1 MTVAAQKETLGFQT
15 EVKHL
20 LHLMIHS
27 LYSNKEIFLR
37 ELISNASDAADKLRF
52 EALSNDSLYDGD
64 SELKI
69 RIAFDKDAKTI
80 TISDNGIGMT
90 RSEVQEH
97 IGTIAKSGTKQFFEA
112 LTGEQAKDSELIGQF
127 GVGFYSAFIVAD
139 KVTLTTRKA
148 GADKSEG
155 VRWESAG
162 EGDYS
167 IESVE
172 KATRGTEIVLH
183 LKEAETEFLDG
194 YRLRSIVRK
203 FSDHISLPIVMDKEV
218 APSYGEEDEAE
229 TEEKPVPEI
238 VEETVNSAAAL
249 WTKARQEIS
258 EDDYTQFYKHVGHD
272 YQDPLTHIHSKVEG
286 TNEYT
291 LLLYVPSHAPFDLWD
306 RDAKHGVKLY
316 VRKVFITDDA
326 EQLMPRYL
334 RFIRGV
340 IDANSLPLN
349 VSREILQQSKQIS
362 AIKSGA
368 VKKVLSMLEHLAK
381 DEPEKYTT
389 FWAQFGA
396 VIKEGPIEDHA
407 NKARVAKLIRF
418 ASTHNDTDKQDVTLE
433 DYVSRMKEGQEHIY
447 YVTADSFAAAKNS
460 PHLEIFR
467 KKDIEVLL
475 LSDRIDEW
483 LVSNLDEFD
492 GKHLQ
497 SVAKGDLNLGALE
510 DEEEKAQQEE
520 INKDFETVVTQIKD
534 VLGDK
539 VSDVRLSHRLT
550 ESPACLV
557 ADVYGMSLN
566 MERIM
571 KDAGQMMGMGMG
583 RKPVFEI
590 NPHHAL
596 ITRLKAEQ
604 DDARFADLTHILLDQ
619 AVLSEGGQLDDPAA
633 FVHKL
638 NGLLQGL
645 LNPLAHPFPIKAVG
659 RKALPTLLPS
669 IPQRRNFPRHAK
681 HAVIFYYLCVV
692 KCQYLWQRI
701 KRINAKVLGIIGC
714 HRNPCGF
721 GNIYRRHGM
730 PASITFWI

>member
-1 MTVAAQKETLGFQT
+1 MTVETKKETLGFQT

-52 EALSNDSLYDGD
+52 EALSNDALYEGD

-69 RIAFDKDAKTI
+69 RIEFDKDKKTVSI
-80 TISDNGIGMT
+80 IDNGIGMT
-90 RSEVQEH
+90 RAEVQEH

-148 GADKSEG
+148 GADKSQAT
-155 VRWESAG
+155 RWESAG
-162 EGDYS
+162 EGDYT
-167 IESVE
+167 IEAVE

-183 LKEAETEFLDG
+183 LKEAELEFLDG
-194 YRLRSIVRK
+194 YRIRSIVRK
-203 FSDHISLPIVMDKEV
+203 FSDHISLPIIMDKEPE
-218 APSYGEEDEAE
+218 PSYDDEDEAE
-229 TEEKPVPEI
+229 EGVEKTEKPVAVIE
-238 VEETVNSAAAL
+238 EETINSASAL
-249 WTKARQEIS
+249 WTKSRQEIS
-258 EDDYTQFYKHVGHD
+258 DEDYNEFYKHVGHD
-272 YQDPLTHIHSKVEG
+272 FQDPLTFVHSKVEG

-291 LLLYVPSHAPFDLWD
+291 LLLYTPARAPFDLWD

-316 VRKVFITDDA
+316 IRKVFITDDA

-334 RFIRGV
+334 RFIRGI

-368 VKKVLSMLEHLAK
+368 VKKVLGMLENLAK
-381 DEPEKYTT
+381 NEAEKYET
-389 FWAQFGA
+389 FWAQFGN

-407 NKARVAKLIRF
+407 NKDRVAKLLRF
-418 ASTHNDTDKQDVTLE
+418 ASTHNDTDKQSVSLE
-433 DYVSRMKEGQEHIY
+433 DYVSRMKEGQDNIY
-447 YVTADSFAAAKNS
+447 YVTADSFSAAKNS

-467 KKDIEVLL
+467 KKGIEVLL

-497 SVAKGDLNLGALE
+497 SVAKGDLNLGDLA
-510 DEEEKAQQEE
+510 DTEEEKAQQEE
-520 INKDFETVVTQIKD
+520 VTKDFESVLTQIKE
-534 VLGDK
+534 VLADK
-539 VSDVRLSHRLT
+539 VSEVRLSHRLT

-571 KDAGQMMGMGMG
+571 KEAGQSMGFGG
-583 RKPVFEI
+583 KKPVFEI
-590 NPHHAL
+590 NPTHPL
-596 ITRLKAEQ
+596 VVKLKAEQ
-604 DDARFADLTHILLDQ
+604 DDTRFADLSHILFDQ
-619 AVLSEGGQLDDPAA
+619 AILSEGGHLEDPAA

-645 LNPLAHPFPIKAVG
+645 LK
-659 RKALPTLLPS
+659 
-669 IPQRRNFPRHAK
+669 
-681 HAVIFYYLCVV
+681 
-692 KCQYLWQRI
+692 
-701 KRINAKVLGIIGC
+701 
-714 HRNPCGF
+714 
-721 GNIYRRHGM
+721 
-730 PASITFWI
+730 

>member
-1 MTVAAQKETLGFQT
+1 MTVDAHKETLGFQT

-37 ELISNASDAADKLRF
+37 ELISNASDASDKLRF
-52 EALSNDSLYDGD
+52 EALTADSLYEGSSD
-64 SELKI
+64 LKI
-69 RIAFDKDAKTI
+69 RVAFDKDARTI
-80 TISDNGIGMT
+80 TISDNGIGMS

-97 IGTIAKSGTKQFFEA
+97 IGTIAKSGTRQFFES

-139 KVTLTTRKA
+139 KVTLTTRRA
-148 GADKSEG
+148 GTTKEHG

-162 EGDYS
+162 EGDYTL
-167 IESVE
+167 ETVE
-172 KATRGTEIVLH
+172 KETRGTEIVLH
-183 LKEAETEFLDG
+183 LREDEAEFLDG
-194 YRLRSIVRK
+194 YRLRSVIRK

-218 APSYGEEDEAE
+218 SPSYDEEEGEEK
-229 TEEKPVPEI
+229 EKAAPEI
-238 VEETVNSAAAL
+238 VEETVNSASAL
-249 WTKARQEIS
+249 WAKARQDIS
-258 EDDYTQFYKHVGHD
+258 EDDYKSFYKHVAHD
-272 YQDPLTHIHSKVEG
+272 FQDPLTHVHSKVEG

-291 LLLYVPSHAPFDLWD
+291 MLLYVPSRAPFDLWD

-316 VRKVFITDDA
+316 VRKIFITDDA

-340 IDANSLPLN
+340 IDSDSLPLN
-349 VSREILQQSKQIS
+349 VSREILQQGKQIS
-362 AIKSGA
+362 AIKTGA
-368 VKKVLSMLEHLAK
+368 VKKVLGMLEQLAK
-381 DEPEKYTT
+381 NEPENYAT
-389 FWAQFGA
+389 FWKEFGA
-396 VIKEGPIEDHA
+396 VMKEGVIEDYA
-407 NKARVAKLIRF
+407 NKERVAKLLRF
-418 ASTHNDTDKQDVTLE
+418 ASTHNDENTPNITLE

-467 KKDIEVLL
+467 KKGIEVLL

-483 LVSNLDEFD
+483 LVSHLDEFD

-497 SVAKGDLNLGALE
+497 SVAKGDLNLGALDDE
-510 DEEEKAQQEE
+510 DKAKEEEIA
-520 INKDFETVVTQIKD
+520 KDFESVLTQIKE

-539 VSDVRLSHRLT
+539 VSEVRLTHRLT
-550 ESPACLV
+550 ASPACLV

-571 KDAGQMMGMGMG
+571 KDAGQSMGMGG
-583 RKPVFEI
+583 FGKKPIFEL
-590 NPHHAL
+590 NPEHAL
-596 ITRLKAEQ
+596 VLRLKEEQ
-604 DDARFADLTHILLDQ
+604 DDSRFADLSNILFDQ

-645 LNPLAHPFPIKAVG
+645 LK
-659 RKALPTLLPS
+659 
-669 IPQRRNFPRHAK
+669 
-681 HAVIFYYLCVV
+681 
-692 KCQYLWQRI
+692 
-701 KRINAKVLGIIGC
+701 
-714 HRNPCGF
+714 
-721 GNIYRRHGM
+721 
-730 PASITFWI
+730 

>member
-1 MTVAAQKETLGFQT
+1 MTVEAKKETLGFET

-52 EALSNDSLYDGD
+52 EALSNDGLYEGD

-69 RIAFDKDAKTI
+69 RLEFDKEKRTI
-80 TISDNGIGMT
+80 TIIDNGIGMT
-90 RSEVQEH
+90 RAEVQEH

-148 GADKSEG
+148 GADKNEG
-155 VRWESAG
+155 TRWESAG
-162 EGDYS
+162 EGDYT
-167 IESVE
+167 IEAVE
-172 KATRGTEIVLH
+172 KAGRGTEIVLH
-183 LKEAETEFLDG
+183 LKEAEGEFLDG
-194 YRLRSIVRK
+194 YRIRSIVRK
-203 FSDHISLPIVMDKEV
+203 FSDHISLPIVMDKEIM
-218 APSYGEEDEAE
+218 PSMAEEEEVEEGEEAKEA
-229 TEEKPVPEI
+229 KPVAQIE
-238 VEETVNSAAAL
+238 EETINSASAL
-249 WTKARQEIS
+249 WTKSRQEIS
-258 EDDYTQFYKHVGHD
+258 DDDYNQFYKHVGHD
-272 YQDPLTHIHSKVEG
+272 FQDPLTHVHSKVEG
-286 TNEYT
+286 TNEYA
-291 LLLYVPSHAPFDLWD
+291 LLLYVPSRAPFDMWD
-306 RDAKHGVKLY
+306 RDTKHGVKLY
-316 VRKVFITDDA
+316 IRKVFITDDA

-362 AIKSGA
+362 AIKTGA
-368 VKKVLSMLEHLAK
+368 VKKVLGMLENLAK
-381 DEPEKYTT
+381 NEPEKYET
-389 FWAQFGA
+389 FWSQFGS

-407 NKARVAKLIRF
+407 NKARVAKLLRF
-418 ASTHNDTDKQDVTLE
+418 ATTHADTDKQDVALE

-447 YVTADSFAAAKNS
+447 YVTADSFSAAKNS

-467 KKDIEVLL
+467 KKGIEVIL

-483 LVSNLDEFD
+483 LVSNLDEFE

-497 SVAKGDLNLGALE
+497 SVAKGDLDLGDLDAEEDKAALE
-510 DEEEKAQQEE
+510 EV
-520 INKDFETVVTQIKD
+520 NKDFEAVLKQIKD
-534 VLGDK
+534 VLADK
-539 VSDVRLSHRLT
+539 VSEVRLSHRLT

-571 KDAGQMMGMGMG
+571 KDAGQSMGMG

-590 NPHHAL
+590 NPTHPL
-596 ITRLKAEQ
+596 VVRMKAEQ
-604 DDARFADLTHILLDQ
+604 DDTRFADLTHILFDQ
-619 AVLSEGGQLDDPAA
+619 AILSEGGQLDDPAA

-645 LNPLAHPFPIKAVG
+645 LN
-659 RKALPTLLPS
+659 
-669 IPQRRNFPRHAK
+669 
-681 HAVIFYYLCVV
+681 
-692 KCQYLWQRI
+692 
-701 KRINAKVLGIIGC
+701 
-714 HRNPCGF
+714 
-721 GNIYRRHGM
+721 
-730 PASITFWI
+730 

>member
-1 MTVAAQKETLGFQT
+1 VTVDTKKETLGFQT

-52 EALSNDSLYDGD
+52 EALSNDGLYEGD

-69 RIAFDKDAKTI
+69 RLEFDKELRTI
-80 TISDNGIGMT
+80 TIKDNGIGMT
-90 RSEVQEH
+90 RTEVQEH

-148 GADKSEG
+148 GSEQSTG
-155 VRWESAG
+155 TRWESAG
-162 EGDYS
+162 EGDYT
-167 IESVE
+167 IEAVE
-172 KATRGTEIVLH
+172 KAQHGTEIVLH
-183 LKEAETEFLDG
+183 LKEAESEFLDG
-194 YRLRSIVRK
+194 YRIRSIVRK
-203 FSDHISLPIVMDKEV
+203 FSDHISLPIVMDKE
-218 APSYGEEDEAE
+218 AMPTMDDEEPEEGEEAVVKAVAE
-229 TEEKPVPEI
+229 IE
-238 VEETVNSAAAL
+238 EETINSASAL

-258 EDDYTQFYKHVGHD
+258 DDDYNQFYKHVGHD
-272 YQDPLTHIHSKVEG
+272 FQDPLTHVHSKVEG
-286 TNEYT
+286 TNEFT
-291 LLLYVPSHAPFDLWD
+291 LLLYVPARAPFDMWD
-306 RDAKHGVKLY
+306 RDTKHGVKLY
-316 VRKVFITDDA
+316 IRKVFITDDA

-334 RFIRGV
+334 RFVRGI

-349 VSREILQQSKQIS
+349 VSREILQQSKQIT

-368 VKKVLSMLEHLAK
+368 VKKVLSMLENLAK
-381 DEPEKYTT
+381 NEPEKYET
-389 FWAQFGA
+389 FWAQFGQ
-396 VIKEGPIEDHA
+396 VIKEGPIEDHG
-407 NKARVAKLIRF
+407 NKARVAKLLRF
-418 ASTHNDTDKQDVTLE
+418 ASTHTDTDKQDVALE
-433 DYVSRMKEGQEHIY
+433 DYVSRMKEGQDNIY
-447 YVTADSFAAAKNS
+447 YVTADSFSAAKNS

-467 KKDIEVLL
+467 KKGIEVIL

-497 SVAKGDLNLGALE
+497 SVAKGDLDLGILDAEE
-510 DEEEKAQQEE
+510 DKTAQEE
-520 INKDFETVVTQIKD
+520 ITKDFESVLKQIKD
-534 VLGDK
+534 VLADK

-583 RKPVFEI
+583 SKPVFEI
-590 NPHHAL
+590 NPTHPL
-596 ITRLKAEQ
+596 VMRMKSEQ
-604 DDARFADLTHILLDQ
+604 DDTRFSDLTHILFDQ
-619 AVLSEGGQLDDPAA
+619 AILSEGGHLDDPAA

-645 LNPLAHPFPIKAVG
+645 LK
-659 RKALPTLLPS
+659 
-669 IPQRRNFPRHAK
+669 
-681 HAVIFYYLCVV
+681 
-692 KCQYLWQRI
+692 
-701 KRINAKVLGIIGC
+701 
-714 HRNPCGF
+714 
-721 GNIYRRHGM
+721 
-730 PASITFWI
+730 

>member
-1 MTVAAQKETLGFQT
+1 MTVDTKKETLGFQT

-52 EALSNDSLYDGD
+52 EALSNDGLYEGD
-64 SELKI
+64 SDLKI
-69 RIAFDKDAKTI
+69 RLEFDKDLRTI
-80 TISDNGIGMT
+80 TIKDNGIGMT

-148 GADKSEG
+148 GSEQNAG
-155 VRWESAG
+155 TRWESAG
-162 EGDYS
+162 EGDYT
-167 IESVE
+167 IEAVE
-172 KATRGTEIVLH
+172 KAEHGTEIVLH
-183 LKEAETEFLDG
+183 LKEAESEFLDG
-194 YRLRSIVRK
+194 YRIRSIVRK

-218 APSYGEEDEAE
+218 MPTANEDD
-229 TEEKPVPEI
+229 TEEGEDAVKPVAQIE
-238 VEETVNSAAAL
+238 EETINSASAL

-258 EDDYTQFYKHVGHD
+258 DDDYNQFYKHVGHD
-272 YQDPLTHIHSKVEG
+272 FQDPLTHVHSKVEG

-291 LLLYVPSHAPFDLWD
+291 LLLYVPARAPFDLWD
-306 RDAKHGVKLY
+306 RDTKHGVKLY
-316 VRKVFITDDA
+316 IRKVFITDDA

-334 RFIRGV
+334 RFIRGI

-349 VSREILQQSKQIS
+349 VSREILQQSKQITS
-362 AIKSGA
+362 IKSGA
-368 VKKVLSMLEHLAK
+368 VKKVLGMLENLAK
-381 DEPEKYTT
+381 NEPEKYET
-389 FWAQFGA
+389 FWAQFGQ

-407 NKARVAKLIRF
+407 NKARVASLLRF
-418 ASTHNDTDKQDVTLE
+418 ASTHADTDKQNVALE
-433 DYVSRMKEGQEHIY
+433 DYVSRMKEGQDKIY

-467 KKDIEVLL
+467 KKGIEVIL

-497 SVAKGDLNLGALE
+497 SVAKGDLDLGDLDAEE
-510 DEEEKAQQEE
+510 DKTAQEE
-520 INKDFETVVTQIKD
+520 ISKDFESVLKQIKD
-534 VLGDK
+534 VLADK

-571 KDAGQMMGMGMG
+571 KDAGQMMGMGG
-583 RKPVFEI
+583 SKPVFEI
-590 NPHHAL
+590 NPTHPL
-596 ITRLKAEQ
+596 VVRMKSEQ
-604 DDARFADLTHILLDQ
+604 DDTRFSDLTHILFDQ
-619 AVLSEGGQLDDPAA
+619 AILSEGGQLDDPSA

-645 LNPLAHPFPIKAVG
+645 LN
-659 RKALPTLLPS
+659 
-669 IPQRRNFPRHAK
+669 
-681 HAVIFYYLCVV
+681 
-692 KCQYLWQRI
+692 
-701 KRINAKVLGIIGC
+701 
-714 HRNPCGF
+714 
-721 GNIYRRHGM
+721 
-730 PASITFWI
+730 

>member
-1 MTVAAQKETLGFQT
+1 GFQT

-52 EALSNDSLYDGD
+52 EALSNGSLYEGD

-69 RIAFDKDAKTI
+69 RIDFDKDAKTI

-172 KATRGTEIVLH
+172 KDGRGTEIVLH

-194 YRLRSIVRK
+194 YRLRAIVRK
-203 FSDHISLPIVMDKEV
+203 FSDHISLPIVMTKEV
-218 APSYGEEDEAE
+218 APTYGEEDEAE
-229 TEEKPVPEI
+229 DAVAEEKPAPEI

-249 WTKARQEIS
+249 WTKARTEIS
-258 EDDYTQFYKHVGHD
+258 EDDYKQFYKHVGHD
-272 YQDPLTHIHSKVEG
+272 FQDPLTHIHSKVEG

-291 LLLYVPSHAPFDLWD
+291 LLLYVPARAPFDLWD

-340 IDANSLPLN
+340 IDADSLPLN

-362 AIKSGA
+362 NIKSGA
-368 VKKVLSMLEHLAK
+368 VKKVLSMLEQLAK
-381 DEPEKYTT
+381 NAPENYAT
-389 FWAQFGA
+389 FWEQFGA

-407 NKARVAKLIRF
+407 NKERVAKLLRF
-418 ASTHNDTDKQDVTLE
+418 ASTHTDTNKQDVTLE

-467 KKDIEVLL
+467 KKGIEVLL

-497 SVAKGDLNLGALE
+497 SVAKGDLNLGALD
-510 DEEEKAQQEE
+510 DEEDKEKQEE
-520 INKDFETVVTQIKD
+520 VNKDFESVIAQIKE

-557 ADVYGMSLN
+557 ANVYGMSLN

-583 RKPVFEI
+583 QKPVFEI

-604 DDARFADLTHILLDQ
+604 DDARFADLTQILLDQ

-645 LNPLAHPFPIKAVG
+645 LN
-659 RKALPTLLPS
+659 
-669 IPQRRNFPRHAK
+669 
-681 HAVIFYYLCVV
+681 
-692 KCQYLWQRI
+692 
-701 KRINAKVLGIIGC
+701 
-714 HRNPCGF
+714 
-721 GNIYRRHGM
+721 
-730 PASITFWI
+730 

>member
-1 MTVAAQKETLGFQT
+1 MTAEAKKETLGFET

-52 EALSNDSLYDGD
+52 EALSNDSLYEGD

-69 RIAFDKDAKTI
+69 RLEYDKDKRTVTI
-80 TISDNGIGMT
+80 IDNGIGMT
-90 RSEVQEH
+90 RAEVQEH
-97 IGTIAKSGTKQFFEA
+97 IGTIAKSGTKQFFQA
-112 LTGEQAKDSELIGQF
+112 LTGDQAKDSELIGQF

-139 KVTLTTRKA
+139 KVTLITRKA

-162 EGDYS
+162 EGDYTL
-167 IESVE
+167 ETVE
-172 KATRGTEIVLH
+172 KAKRGTEIVLH
-183 LKEAETEFLDG
+183 LKEDESEFLDG
-194 YRLRSIVRK
+194 YRIRSIVRK
-203 FSDHISLPIVMDKEV
+203 FSDHISLPIVMDKE
-218 APSYGEEDEAE
+218 AMPSMGEEEG
-229 TEEKPVPEI
+229 EEKKAPEI
-238 VEETVNSAAAL
+238 VEETVNSASAL
-249 WTKARQEIS
+249 WTKARQDITE
-258 EDDYTQFYKHVGHD
+258 EAYNEFYKHVGHD
-272 YQDPLTHIHSKVEG
+272 YQDPLTYVHSKVEG

-306 RDAKHGVKLY
+306 RDTKHGVKLY
-316 VRKVFITDDA
+316 IRKVFITDDA

-334 RFIRGV
+334 RFIRGI

-368 VKKVLSMLEHLAK
+368 VKKVLGMLEDLAK
-381 DEPEKYTT
+381 TDEEKYQK
-389 FWAQFGA
+389 FWSQFGP

-407 NKARVAKLIRF
+407 NKERIAKLLRF
-418 ASTHNDTDKQDVTLE
+418 ASTHADTDKQDVTLE
-433 DYVSRMKEGQEHIY
+433 AYVSRMKEGQDKIF
-447 YVTADSFAAAKNS
+447 YVTADSFSAAKNS

-467 KKDIEVLL
+467 KKGIEVLL

-497 SVAKGDLNLGALE
+497 SVAKGDLDLGALDSEE
-510 DEEEKAQQEE
+510 DKKDQEE
-520 INKDFETVVTQIKD
+520 VNKDFESVLKQIKD
-534 VLGDK
+534 VLGEK
-539 VSDVRLSHRLT
+539 VSEVRLSHRLT

-571 KDAGQMMGMGMG
+571 KDAGQGFGMGMG
-583 RKPVFEI
+583 KKPIFEL
-590 NPHHAL
+590 NPSHPL
-596 ITRLKAEQ
+596 VVKMKEEQ
-604 DDARFADLTHILLDQ
+604 DDARFADLTHILFDQ
-619 AVLSEGGQLDDPAA
+619 AILSEGGQLDDPAA

-645 LNPLAHPFPIKAVG
+645 LH
-659 RKALPTLLPS
+659 
-669 IPQRRNFPRHAK
+669 
-681 HAVIFYYLCVV
+681 
-692 KCQYLWQRI
+692 
-701 KRINAKVLGIIGC
+701 
-714 HRNPCGF
+714 
-721 GNIYRRHGM
+721 
-730 PASITFWI
+730 

>member
-1 MTVAAQKETLGFQT
+1 MTVEAKKETLGFET

-52 EALSNDSLYDGD
+52 EALSNDSLYEGD

-69 RIAFDKDAKTI
+69 RLEYDKDKRTI
-80 TISDNGIGMT
+80 TIIDNGIGMT
-90 RSEVQEH
+90 RAEVQEH
-97 IGTIAKSGTKQFFEA
+97 IGTIAKSGTKQFFQA
-112 LTGEQAKDSELIGQF
+112 LTGDQAKDSELIGQF

-162 EGDYS
+162 EGDYTL
-167 IESVE
+167 ESVE
-172 KATRGTEIVLH
+172 KAQRGTEIVLH
-183 LKEAETEFLDG
+183 MKEAESEFLDD
-194 YRLRSIVRK
+194 YRIRSIVRK
-203 FSDHISLPIVMDKEV
+203 FSDHISLPIVMDKEIPAV
-218 APSYGEEDEAE
+218 KGEEGE
-229 TEEKPVPEI
+229 EEKPAEI
-238 VEETVNSAAAL
+238 VEETVNSASAL

-258 EDDYTQFYKHVGHD
+258 DEDYNEFYKHVGHD
-272 YQDPLTHIHSKVEG
+272 FQDPLTHVHSKVEG

-291 LLLYVPSHAPFDLWD
+291 LLLYVPSRAPFDLWD

-316 VRKVFITDDA
+316 IRKVFITDDA

-334 RFIRGV
+334 RFIRGI

-362 AIKSGA
+362 TIKSGA
-368 VKKVLSMLEHLAK
+368 VKKVLGMLEDLAK
-381 DEPEKYTT
+381 TEPEKYEK
-389 FWAQFGA
+389 FWSQFGA
-396 VIKEGPIEDHA
+396 VIKEGPIEDHG
-407 NKARVAKLIRF
+407 NKERVAKLLRF
-418 ASTHNDTDKQDVTLE
+418 ASTHADTDKQEVTLE
-433 DYVSRMKEGQEHIY
+433 AYVGRMKEGQDKIY
-447 YVTADSFAAAKNS
+447 YVTADSFSAAKNS

-467 KKDIEVLL
+467 KKGIEVLL

-497 SVAKGDLNLGALE
+497 SVAKGDLDLGVLDSEE
-510 DEEEKAQQEE
+510 DKEAQEE
-520 INKDFETVVTQIKD
+520 VNKDFEAILKQIKE
-534 VLGDK
+534 VLADK
-539 VSDVRLSHRLT
+539 VSEVRLSHRLT

-571 KDAGQMMGMGMG
+571 KDAGQAMGMGMG
-583 RKPVFEI
+583 RKPIFEL
-590 NPHHAL
+590 NPTHPL
-596 ITRLKAEQ
+596 VVRMKEEQ
-604 DDARFADLTHILLDQ
+604 DDTRFADLTHILFDQ
-619 AVLSEGGQLDDPAA
+619 AILSEGGQLDDPAA

-645 LNPLAHPFPIKAVG
+645 LH
-659 RKALPTLLPS
+659 
-669 IPQRRNFPRHAK
+669 
-681 HAVIFYYLCVV
+681 
-692 KCQYLWQRI
+692 
-701 KRINAKVLGIIGC
+701 
-714 HRNPCGF
+714 
-721 GNIYRRHGM
+721 
-730 PASITFWI
+730 

>member
-1 MTVAAQKETLGFQT
+1 MTVEAKKETLGFET

-52 EALSNDSLYDGD
+52 EALSNDSLYEGD
-64 SELKI
+64 SDLKI
-69 RIAFDKDAKTI
+69 RLEYDKDKRTI
-80 TISDNGIGMT
+80 TVIDNGIGMT
-90 RSEVQEH
+90 RAEVQEH
-97 IGTIAKSGTKQFFEA
+97 IGTIAKSGTKQFFQA
-112 LTGEQAKDSELIGQF
+112 LTGDQAKDSELIGQF

-162 EGDYS
+162 EGDYTL
-167 IESVE
+167 ESVD
-172 KATRGTEIVLH
+172 KAQRGTEIVLH
-183 LKEAETEFLDG
+183 LKEAESEFLDG
-194 YRLRSIVRK
+194 YRIRSIVRK

-218 APSYGEEDEAE
+218 APSMPTEEGEEEV
-229 TEEKPVPEI
+229 KPAEI
-238 VEETVNSAAAL
+238 VEETVNSASAL
-249 WTKARQEIS
+249 WTKARQEIT
-258 EDDYTQFYKHVGHD
+258 EEAYNEFYKHVGHD
-272 YQDPLTHIHSKVEG
+272 YQDPLTHVHSKVEG

-291 LLLYVPSHAPFDLWD
+291 LLLYVPTHAPFDMWD
-306 RDAKHGVKLY
+306 RDTKHGVKLY
-316 VRKVFITDDA
+316 IRKVFITDDA

-334 RFIRGV
+334 RFIRGI

-368 VKKVLSMLEHLAK
+368 VKKVLGMLEDLVK
-381 DEPEKYTT
+381 TEPEKYET
-389 FWAQFGA
+389 FWAQFGQ
-396 VIKEGPIEDHA
+396 VIKEGPIEDHG
-407 NKARVAKLIRF
+407 NKARVAKLLRF
-418 ASTHNDTDKQDVTLE
+418 ASTHTDTDKQDVALE
-433 DYVSRMKEGQEHIY
+433 DYVSRMKEGQDKIY
-447 YVTADSFAAAKNS
+447 YVTADTFSAAKNS

-467 KKDIEVLL
+467 KKGVEVLL

-497 SVAKGDLNLGALE
+497 SVAKGDLDLGDLDAEE
-510 DEEEKAQQEE
+510 DKAAQEE
-520 INKDFETVVTQIKD
+520 VSKDFESVLKQIKD
-534 VLGDK
+534 VLADK
-539 VSDVRLSHRLT
+539 VSEVRLSHRLT

-571 KDAGQMMGMGMG
+571 KDAGQGMGMGMG
-583 RKPVFEI
+583 KKPIFEL
-590 NPHHAL
+590 NPTHPL
-596 ITRLKAEQ
+596 VVRMKEEQ
-604 DDARFADLTHILLDQ
+604 DDSRFADLTHILFDQ
-619 AVLSEGGQLDDPAA
+619 AILSEGGQLDDPAA

-645 LNPLAHPFPIKAVG
+645 LH
-659 RKALPTLLPS
+659 
-669 IPQRRNFPRHAK
+669 
-681 HAVIFYYLCVV
+681 
-692 KCQYLWQRI
+692 
-701 KRINAKVLGIIGC
+701 
-714 HRNPCGF
+714 
-721 GNIYRRHGM
+721 
-730 PASITFWI
+730 

>member
-1 MTVAAQKETLGFQT
+1 MTVDTKKETLGFQT

-52 EALSNDSLYDGD
+52 EALSNDGLYEGD

-69 RIAFDKDAKTI
+69 RLEFDKELRTI
-80 TISDNGIGMT
+80 TIKDNGIGMT
-90 RSEVQEH
+90 RAEVQEH

-148 GADKSEG
+148 GSEQSAG
-155 VRWESAG
+155 TRWESAG
-162 EGDYS
+162 EGDYT
-167 IESVE
+167 IEAVE
-172 KATRGTEIVLH
+172 KAQHGTEIVLH
-183 LKEAETEFLDG
+183 LKEAESEFLDG
-194 YRLRSIVRK
+194 YRIRSIVRK

-218 APSYGEEDEAE
+218 MPTMDDEEPVEGEEVAI
-229 TEEKPVPEI
+229 KPVAQIE
-238 VEETVNSAAAL
+238 EETINSASAL

-258 EDDYTQFYKHVGHD
+258 DDDYNQFYKHVGHD
-272 YQDPLTHIHSKVEG
+272 FQDPLTHVHSKVEG

-291 LLLYVPSHAPFDLWD
+291 LLLYVPARAPFDMWD
-306 RDAKHGVKLY
+306 RDTKHGVKLY
-316 VRKVFITDDA
+316 IRKVFITDDA

-334 RFIRGV
+334 RFVRGI

-349 VSREILQQSKQIS
+349 VSREILQQSKQITS
-362 AIKSGA
+362 IKSGA
-368 VKKVLSMLEHLAK
+368 VKKVLGMLENLAK
-381 DEPEKYTT
+381 NEPEKYET
-389 FWAQFGA
+389 FWAQFGQ

-407 NKARVAKLIRF
+407 NKARVAKLLRF
-418 ASTHNDTDKQDVTLE
+418 ASTHADTDKQSVALE
-433 DYVSRMKEGQEHIY
+433 DYVSRMKEGQDKIY

-467 KKDIEVLL
+467 KKGVEVIL

-497 SVAKGDLNLGALE
+497 SVAKGDLDLGDLDAEE
-510 DEEEKAQQEE
+510 DKAAQEE
-520 INKDFETVVTQIKD
+520 ITKDFESVLKQIKD
-534 VLGDK
+534 VLADK

-583 RKPVFEI
+583 SKPVFEI
-590 NPHHAL
+590 NPTHPL
-596 ITRLKAEQ
+596 VVRMKSEQ
-604 DDARFADLTHILLDQ
+604 DDTRFSDLTHILFDQ
-619 AVLSEGGQLDDPAA
+619 AILSEGGHLDDPAA

-645 LNPLAHPFPIKAVG
+645 LK
-659 RKALPTLLPS
+659 
-669 IPQRRNFPRHAK
+669 
-681 HAVIFYYLCVV
+681 
-692 KCQYLWQRI
+692 
-701 KRINAKVLGIIGC
+701 
-714 HRNPCGF
+714 
-721 GNIYRRHGM
+721 
-730 PASITFWI
+730 

>member
-1 MTVAAQKETLGFQT
+1 MTVEAKKETLGFET

-52 EALSNDSLYDGD
+52 EALSKDSLYEGD

-69 RIAFDKDAKTI
+69 RLEYDKDKRTI
-80 TISDNGIGMT
+80 TIIDNGIGMT
-90 RSEVQEH
+90 RAEVQEH
-97 IGTIAKSGTKQFFEA
+97 IGTIAKSGTKQFFQA
-112 LTGEQAKDSELIGQF
+112 LTGDQAKDSELIGQF

-162 EGDYS
+162 EGDYTL
-167 IESVE
+167 ESVE
-172 KATRGTEIVLH
+172 KAQRGTEIVLH
-183 LKEAETEFLDG
+183 MKEAESEFLDG
-194 YRLRSIVRK
+194 YRIRSIVRK

-218 APSYGEEDEAE
+218 PPSMGEEGE
-229 TEEKPVPEI
+229 EEKPAEI
-238 VEETVNSAAAL
+238 VEETVNSASAL

-258 EDDYTQFYKHVGHD
+258 DEAYNEFYKHVGHD
-272 YQDPLTHIHSKVEG
+272 FQDPLTHVHSKVEG

-291 LLLYVPSHAPFDLWD
+291 LLLYVPARAPFDMWD
-306 RDAKHGVKLY
+306 RDTKHGVKLY
-316 VRKVFITDDA
+316 IRKVFITDDA

-334 RFIRGV
+334 RFIRGI

-362 AIKSGA
+362 TIKSGA
-368 VKKVLSMLEHLAK
+368 VKKVLGMLEDLAK
-381 DEPEKYTT
+381 TEPEKYET
-389 FWAQFGA
+389 FWSQFGA

-407 NKARVAKLIRF
+407 NKERVAKLLRF
-418 ASTHNDTDKQDVTLE
+418 ASTHADTDKQDVTLE
-433 DYVSRMKEGQEHIY
+433 AYVSRMKEGQDKIY
-447 YVTADSFAAAKNS
+447 YVTADSFSAAKNS

-467 KKDIEVLL
+467 KKGIEVLL

-497 SVAKGDLNLGALE
+497 SVAKGDLDLGVLDAEE
-510 DEEEKAQQEE
+510 DKAAQEE
-520 INKDFETVVTQIKD
+520 VNKDFETVLKQIKD
-534 VLGDK
+534 VLADK
-539 VSDVRLSHRLT
+539 VSEVRLSHRLT

-571 KDAGQMMGMGMG
+571 KDAGQGLGMGMG
-583 RKPVFEI
+583 RKPIFEL
-590 NPHHAL
+590 NPTHPL
-596 ITRLKAEQ
+596 VVRMKEEQ
-604 DDARFADLTHILLDQ
+604 DDSRFADLTHILFDQ
-619 AVLSEGGQLDDPAA
+619 AILSEGGQLDDPAA

-645 LNPLAHPFPIKAVG
+645 LH
-659 RKALPTLLPS
+659 
-669 IPQRRNFPRHAK
+669 
-681 HAVIFYYLCVV
+681 
-692 KCQYLWQRI
+692 
-701 KRINAKVLGIIGC
+701 
-714 HRNPCGF
+714 
-721 GNIYRRHGM
+721 
-730 PASITFWI
+730 

>member
-1 MTVAAQKETLGFQT
+1 MTVEAKKETLGFET

-52 EALSNDSLYDGD
+52 EALSNDSLYEGD

-69 RIAFDKDAKTI
+69 RLEYDKEKRTI
-80 TISDNGIGMT
+80 TIIDNGIGMT
-90 RSEVQEH
+90 RAEVQEH
-97 IGTIAKSGTKQFFEA
+97 IGTIAKSGTKQFFQA
-112 LTGEQAKDSELIGQF
+112 LTGDQAKDSELIGQF

-148 GADKSEG
+148 GADKSDG

-162 EGDYS
+162 EGDYTL
-167 IESVE
+167 ESVE
-172 KATRGTEIVLH
+172 KAQRGTEIVLH
-183 LKEAETEFLDG
+183 MKEAESEFLDG
-194 YRLRSIVRK
+194 YRIRSIVRK

-218 APSYGEEDEAE
+218 PPSMSEEGE
-229 TEEKPVPEI
+229 EEKPAEI
-238 VEETVNSAAAL
+238 VEETVNSASAL

-258 EDDYTQFYKHVGHD
+258 DEAYNEFYKHVGHD
-272 YQDPLTHIHSKVEG
+272 FQDPLTHVHSKVEG

-291 LLLYVPSHAPFDLWD
+291 LLLYVPARAPFDMWD
-306 RDAKHGVKLY
+306 RDTKHGVKLY
-316 VRKVFITDDA
+316 IRKVFITDDA

-334 RFIRGV
+334 RFIRGI

-362 AIKSGA
+362 NIKSGA
-368 VKKVLSMLEHLAK
+368 VKKVLGMLEDLAK
-381 DEPEKYTT
+381 TEPEKYET
-389 FWAQFGA
+389 FWSQFGA

-407 NKARVAKLIRF
+407 NKERVAKLLRF
-418 ASTHNDTDKQDVTLE
+418 ASTHADTDKQEVSLE
-433 DYVSRMKEGQEHIY
+433 TYVGRMKEGQDKIY
-447 YVTADSFAAAKNS
+447 YVTADTFSAAKNS

-467 KKDIEVLL
+467 KKGIEVLL

-497 SVAKGDLNLGALE
+497 SVAKGDLDLGVLDAEE
-510 DEEEKAQQEE
+510 DKAAQEE
-520 INKDFETVVTQIKD
+520 VNKDFEAVLKQIKD
-534 VLGDK
+534 VLADK
-539 VSDVRLSHRLT
+539 VSEVRLSHRLT

-571 KDAGQMMGMGMG
+571 KDAGQGLGMGMG
-583 RKPVFEI
+583 RKPIFEL
-590 NPHHAL
+590 NPTHPL
-596 ITRLKAEQ
+596 VVKMKEEQ
-604 DDARFADLTHILLDQ
+604 DDNRFADLTHILFDQ
-619 AVLSEGGQLDDPAA
+619 AILSEGGQLDDPAA

-645 LNPLAHPFPIKAVG
+645 LH
-659 RKALPTLLPS
+659 
-669 IPQRRNFPRHAK
+669 
-681 HAVIFYYLCVV
+681 
-692 KCQYLWQRI
+692 
-701 KRINAKVLGIIGC
+701 
-714 HRNPCGF
+714 
-721 GNIYRRHGM
+721 
-730 PASITFWI
+730 